1 MERPVEAYS
10 GIQRGE
16 RKAWRGVSME
26 MCSLRKGASGQIQP
40 EAGWTGAT
48 PGNEA
53 QEVNGAKLSVE
64 SASSLFPVP
73 PCSSCSVSKSYGS
86 DPGWRIGENTDSA
99 WNKVMTT
106 GFNHKAAAKP
116 CTGGQMPIAPLSSPR
131 SSQRH
136 LGQWSQQ
143 PARMEKSAGQK
154 NPTSLN
160 TWFIASWV
168 LGPPAESVRGLPPG
182 GAQET
187 EAEGSGSQVRGAEG
201 ARKRK
206 RGRAVSWGSLGDP
219 RSSCWSQKPRPVLGF
234 PDSGRMQEPGSKGRA
249 KGASPL

>member
-1 MERPVEAYS
+1 M
-10 GIQRGE
+10 
-16 RKAWRGVSME
+16 
-26 MCSLRKGASGQIQP
+26 
-40 EAGWTGAT
+40 
-48 PGNEA
+48 
-53 QEVNGAKLSVE
+53 NGAKLSVE

-73 PCSSCSVSKSYGS
+73 RCSPCSVSKSYGS

-143 PARMEKSAGQK
+143 PARMEKSAGQR

-160 TWFIASWV
+160 T
-168 LGPPAESVRGLPPG
+168 
-182 GAQET
+182 
-187 EAEGSGSQVRGAEG
+187 
-201 ARKRK
+201 
-206 RGRAVSWGSLGDP
+206 
-219 RSSCWSQKPRPVLGF
+219 
-234 PDSGRMQEPGSKGRA
+234 
-249 KGASPL
+249 